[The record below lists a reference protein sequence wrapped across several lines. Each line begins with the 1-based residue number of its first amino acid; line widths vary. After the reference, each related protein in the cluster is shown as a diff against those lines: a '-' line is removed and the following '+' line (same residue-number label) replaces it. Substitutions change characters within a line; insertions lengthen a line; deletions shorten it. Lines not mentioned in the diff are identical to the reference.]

1 MFLCEDPIPL
11 QGQDPDMK
19 RSFALAALPITCLL
33 VGPGAASGQV
43 LDRPEGGQHVVV
55 VGNTLWDLAA
65 AFYGDPFQWPRIY
78 EANTERIDDPHWIYP
93 GQIFLIPDEN
103 GNLQEVRV
111 VPGTRDLQPD
121 GSQGTALRPSSQAT
135 QEPERTKFWA
145 DTMAAARAREA
156 QLDNWLAVPEA
167 IFYAAPFVDYSG
179 GEDALGRIVGFEGQE
194 EARTPREALVMY
206 DRVVLELNGATPGPG
221 TRLQAYSLEP
231 SRESME
237 GWVATP
243 TAVVTVLHRMGDGRT
258 VGRVDAIYDDLFQ
271 GHRVRSLP
279 VYSGSPG
286 VTAAPMADG
295 PVASVLGYARQH
307 ELHQP
312 GNFLFLDLG
321 SSDGVGVGDEF
332 IVDVGGPEAL
342 VEGRAQVVS
351 VQPDVSTARITMIR
365 NPVFLPGV
373 RMRLDRKMP
382 TR

>member
-1 MFLCEDPIPL
+1 
-11 QGQDPDMK
+11 MK
-19 RSFALAALPITCLL
+19 RSFALAALPIACLL

-65 AFYGDPFQWPRIY
+65 TFYGDPFQWPRIY
-78 EANTERIDDPHWIYP
+78 EANTDRIEDPHWIYP
-93 GQIFLIPDEN
+93 GQTFLIPDEN

-111 VPGTRDLQPD
+111 VPGSTGAQADASPD
-121 GSQGTALRPSSQAT
+121 PSATTAPRPSSRAAPQAAEARR
-135 QEPERTKFWA
+135 EPGRTKFWA

-156 QLDNWLAVPEA
+156 ELDNWLAVPEA

-179 GEDALGRIVGFEGQE
+179 GTDALGRIVGFEGEE

-206 DRVVLELNGATPGPG
+206 DRVVLSVEGATPGPG

-243 TAVVTVLHRMGDGRT
+243 TAVVTVLHRTGDGEI
-258 VGRVDAIYDDLFQ
+258 VGRVDAMYDDLVQ
-271 GHRVRSLP
+271 GDYLRSLP

-286 VTAAPMADG
+286 VAAAPTNDG

-351 VQPDVSTARITMIR
+351 VQPEVSTARITMIR
-365 NPVFLPGV
+365 NPVFLPGIQ
-373 RMRLDRKMP
+373 MRLDRKMP